1 MDPKMKGD
9 RYNKDN
15 TFVKDMREV
24 TLRWERDALAGT
36 SLAELD
42 EVVERLSIM
51 GNLLITPEGIRQIL
65 SPVYR
70 EGKGPNDLDA
80 LDFLTVE
87 QQLIEREGNAIV
99 AFNSH
104 PLVRLATNTEN
115 IHILV
120 PCDFENGDFTITVR
134 GLPKAVAG
142 FVRLSEA
149 IVPPASVRVK
159 TLSDSKDDLRETFT
173 QRQLECFELAA
184 KHGYYETPKQITIQ
198 GLAEV
203 MGIARS
209 TYQEHLNAA
218 EQLALH
224 WLSQNMS

>member
-1 MDPKMKGD
+1 MNGD
-9 RYNKDN
+9 RYNKEKPKFN
-15 TFVKDMREV
+15 RMREV
-24 TLRWERDALAGT
+24 TLHWERSALAST
-36 SLAELD
+36 SMAQLD

-70 EGKGPNDLDA
+70 EGKGPDDLDA

-87 QQLIEREGNAIV
+87 QQFIEREGNAIV

-115 IHILV
+115 IYILL
-120 PCDFENGDFTITVR
+120 PCEFENGNFTLTVR

-142 FVRLSEA
+142 FVKLTEA
-149 IVPPASVRVK
+149 LVPPASVRVK
-159 TLSDSKDDLRETFT
+159 TLADVKDNLRETFT
-173 QRQLECFELAA
+173 KRQLECFELAT
-184 KHGYYETPKQITIQ
+184 KHGYYASPKQITIQ

-218 EQLALH
+218 EQLALR
-224 WLSQNMS
+224 WLSENLS

>member
-1 MDPKMKGD
+1 
-9 RYNKDN
+9 
-15 TFVKDMREV
+15 MREV

-42 EVVERLSIM
+42 EVVECLSIM

-70 EGKGPNDLDA
+70 EGKGPDDLDA
-80 LDFLTVE
+80 LDFLDVE
-87 QQLIEREGNAIV
+87 QQLVEREGNAIV

-120 PCDFENGDFTITVR
+120 PCDFENGNFTITIR
-134 GLPKAVAG
+134 GLPKAVAA

-149 IVPPASVRVK
+149 IIPPASVRVK
-159 TLSDSKDDLRETFT
+159 TLSDSKDDLRETLT
-173 QRQLECFELAA
+173 QRQLECFELAT

-218 EQLALH
+218 EQIALK
-224 WLSQNMS
+224 WLSQQMSL